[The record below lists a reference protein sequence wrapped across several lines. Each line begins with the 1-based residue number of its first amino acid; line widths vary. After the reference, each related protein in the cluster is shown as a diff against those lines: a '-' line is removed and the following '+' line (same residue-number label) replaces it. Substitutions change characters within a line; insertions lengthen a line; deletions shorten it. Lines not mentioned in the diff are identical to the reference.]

1 MKRLTLAVLLGLNA
15 ATGALAGVPFDFEVL
30 QFRAK
35 TLAAS
40 PYVQRASRVPKELQ
54 ELDYDAYRMIRF
66 DTNRAWWRREQ
77 LPFQLQF
84 FHPGFIYN
92 KTVQVSEIVDGEVE
106 PIDFNTRLFEY
117 AMKARSIGRVPSDM
131 GFTGFRVHYALN
143 NPNYLDELAVFQGAS
158 YFRALGQSMRY
169 GMSARGLALNTAE
182 APAEE
187 FPIFEE
193 FWVVKPQGDSKELT
207 VYALMDSPSV
217 AGAFRFVIAPG
228 PSTVMQ
234 VRCAIYQR
242 AGSTIKAFG
251 VAPLTSMFW
260 HAENTPSK
268 EGDLRP
274 EVHDS
279 DGLLLERGSGEWLW
293 RPLVN
298 PAGVRV
304 TCFNDENPKGFGLVQ
319 RDRNFGSY
327 EDLEAAYHL
336 RPSVWVEPVGAWG
349 RGAVRLVEIPTP
361 DETNDN
367 IVAFWVPET
376 LPTVG
381 EPITFEYKLHW
392 FIEGTGGKKPPA
404 GYAVST
410 RIGYSK
416 THERE
421 LERFW
426 VDFDSPYL
434 HNRQSDPAIQAIVSV
449 GDGAMLVHQSLQK
462 NIYNGT
468 WRVAFAIKPDGS
480 GRPVELRCFLKRE
493 PHILTE
499 TWSYLWNQSTPR

>member
-1 MKRLTLAVLLGLNA
+1 MKRLTLVVLLQLF
-15 ATGALAGVPFDFEVL
+15 AGSLCYADVPFDFEVL

-35 TLAAS
+35 TLAAK
-40 PYVQRASRVPKELQ
+40 PYAQRPTRVPKTLQ
-54 ELDYDAYRMIRF
+54 DLTYDQYRDIRF
-66 DTNRAWWRREQ
+66 DPNRAWWRREQ

-92 KTVQVSEIVDGEVE
+92 KTVQVSEIEDGQVKQIE
-106 PIDFNTRLFEY
+106 FSTRFFDY
-117 AMKARSIGRVPSDM
+117 GKNRSIGRIPSDM
-131 GFTGFRVHYALN
+131 GFTGFRIHYALN

-158 YFRALGQSMRY
+158 YFRALGQAMRY

-182 APAEE
+182 APGEE

-193 FWVVKPQGDSKELT
+193 FWVVKPQPDGKDVT
-207 VYALMDSPSV
+207 VYALLDSPSV
-217 AGAFRFVIAPG
+217 AGAYRFVITPG

-234 VRCAIYQR
+234 VRAAVYQR
-242 AGSTIKAFG
+242 AGSTISAFG
-251 VAPLTSMFW
+251 MAPLTSMFW
-260 HAENTPSK
+260 HGENSASK

-298 PAGVRV
+298 PANVRV

-319 RDRNFGSY
+319 RDRRFDSY

-336 RPSVWVEPVGAWG
+336 RPSTWVEPLGSWG

-367 IVAFWVPET
+367 IVAFWVPEK
-376 LPTVG
+376 LPPVG
-381 EPITFEYKLHW
+381 EPIEFEYKLHW
-392 FIEGTGGKKPPA
+392 FMENSGGKKPPA
-404 GYAVST
+404 GYAVAT
-410 RIGYSK
+410 RIGTSR
-416 THERE
+416 THESD
-421 LERFW
+421 LIRFW
-426 VDFDSPYL
+426 VDFDSQAL
-434 HNRQSDPAIQAIVSV
+434 HNHGPDPAIEAIVSV
-449 GDGAMLVHQSLQK
+449 GDGAKLVHQSLQK
-462 NIYNGT
+462 NNYSGS

-499 TWSYLWNQSTPR
+499 TWSYLWNP

>member
-1 MKRLTLAVLLGLNA
+1 MKQLTLAVLFCISA
-15 ATGALAGVPFDFEVL
+15 AGTYAADVPFDLEVL

-35 TLAAS
+35 TLAAK
-40 PYVQRASRVPKELQ
+40 PYVQRQSKVPQSLQ
-54 ELDYDAYRMIRF
+54 DLSYDLYREIRF

-92 KTVQVSEIVDGEVE
+92 KTVQISEVDRGNPKLIEFS
-106 PIDFNTRLFEY
+106 PRLFEY
-117 AMKARSIGRVPSDM
+117 NKAGSIGKVPWDM

-158 YFRALGQSMRY
+158 YFRALGQGMRY

-193 FWVVKPQGDSKELT
+193 FWVVKPQPDAKELT
-207 VYALMDSPSV
+207 MYALLDSPSV
-217 AGAFRFVIAPG
+217 TGAYRFIITPG
-228 PSTVMQ
+228 QSTVMQ
-234 VRCAIYQR
+234 VKAAVYQR
-242 AGSTIKAFG
+242 AGTTIKAFG
-251 VAPLTSMFW
+251 IAPLTSMFW
-260 HAENTPSK
+260 HGENSASK

-293 RPLVN
+293 RSLVN
-298 PAGVRV
+298 PANVRV

-319 RDRNFGSY
+319 RDRNFSSY
-327 EDLEAAYHL
+327 EDMEAAYNL
-336 RPSVWVEPVGAWG
+336 RPSTWVEPVGAWG

-367 IVAFWVPET
+367 IVAFWTPEK
-376 LPTVG
+376 LPAPG
-381 EPITFEYKLHW
+381 EPIEFEYKLHW
-392 FIEGTGGKKPPA
+392 FIEGKGGKKPPA
-404 GYAVST
+404 GYAVAT
-410 RIGYSK
+410 RVGHSK
-416 THERE
+416 THETD

-426 VDFDSPYL
+426 IDFDSPIL
-434 HNRQSDPAIQAIVSV
+434 HNRGPDSAIEAIVSV
-449 GDGAMLVHQSLQK
+449 GDGAKLVHQSVQK
-462 NIYNGT
+462 NTFNGT
-468 WRVAFAIKPDGS
+468 WRVAFAIKPDGT
-480 GRPVELRCFLKRE
+480 GKPVELRCFLKRE

-499 TWSYLWNQSTPR
+499 TWSYLWNP

>member
-1 MKRLTLAVLLGLNA
+1 MKRLTLAVLLCLSPFKSAFA
-15 ATGALAGVPFDFEVL
+15 AVPFDFEVL

-35 TLAAS
+35 TLAAN
-40 PYVQRASRVPKELQ
+40 PYAPRASRVPKELQ
-54 ELDYDAYRMIRF
+54 DLSYDDYRMIRF
-66 DTNRAWWRREQ
+66 DTNRAWWKREQ

-92 KTVQVSEIVDGEVE
+92 KTVQVSEIQNGEADLIE
-106 PIDFNTRLFEY
+106 FSAKLFEY
-117 AMKARSIGRVPSDM
+117 NMKARSVGRIPSDM

-158 YFRALGQSMRY
+158 YFRALGQAMRY

-193 FWVVKPQGDSKELT
+193 FWVVRPQGDSKELT
-207 VYALMDSPSV
+207 VYALLDSPSV
-217 AGAFRFVIAPG
+217 AGAYRFIIKPG
-228 PSTVMQ
+228 QSTVMQ

-242 AGSTIKAFG
+242 AGSAIKTFG

-260 HAENTPSK
+260 HGENSASK

-298 PAGVRV
+298 PTGVRV

-319 RDRNFGSY
+319 RDRNFSSY
-327 EDLEAAYHL
+327 EDMEAAYHL
-336 RPSVWVEPVGAWG
+336 RPSVWVEPTGAWG

-367 IVAFWVPET
+367 IVAFWVPEK
-376 LPTVG
+376 LPAVG
-381 EPITFEYKLHW
+381 EPIEFEYKLHW
-392 FIEGTGGKKPPA
+392 FIEGAGGKKPPA
-404 GYAVST
+404 GYAVAT

-416 THERE
+416 THERD

-426 VDFDSPYL
+426 IDFESPVL
-434 HNRQSDPAIQAIVSV
+434 RNRSADAGIQAIVSV
-449 GDGAMLVHQSLQK
+449 GEGATLVHQSLQK
-462 NIYNGT
+462 NNFNGT
-468 WRVAFAIKPDGS
+468 WRVAFSIKPDGS
-480 GRPVELRCFLKRE
+480 GKPVELRCFLKRE

>member
-1 MKRLTLAVLLGLNA
+1 MKRLLLAVMISLNVA
-15 ATGALAGVPFDFEVL
+15 AFAADVPFDFEVL

-35 TLAAS
+35 TLAAK
-40 PYVQRASRVPKELQ
+40 PYVQRPNKVPKALQ
-54 ELDYDAYRMIRF
+54 DLSYDLYRDIRF
-66 DTNRAWWRREQ
+66 DPNRSWWRREQ

-92 KTVQVSEIVDGEVE
+92 KTVQVAEIDRGAVK
-106 PIDFNTRLFEY
+106 PIEFSPKLFDY
-117 AMKARSIGRVPSDM
+117 GKARSVGRVPADM

-158 YFRALGQSMRY
+158 YFRALGQGMRY
-169 GMSARGLALNTAE
+169 GLSARGLALNTAE

-187 FPIFEE
+187 FPVFEE
-193 FWVVKPQGDSKELT
+193 FWVVKPLPDSKEIT
-207 VYALMDSPSV
+207 IYALLDSPSV
-217 AGAFRFVIAPG
+217 AGAYRFVITPG

-234 VRCAIYQR
+234 VRVAIYQR
-242 AGSTIKAFG
+242 AGSEIKAFG
-251 VAPLTSMFW
+251 AAPLTSMFW
-260 HAENTPSK
+260 HGENGNGS

-298 PAGVRV
+298 PTSVRV
-304 TCFNDENPKGFGLVQ
+304 TTFNDENPRGFGLIQ
-319 RDRNFGSY
+319 RDRRFESY
-327 EDLEAAYHL
+327 EDLEAAYHQ
-336 RPSVWVEPVGAWG
+336 RPSTWVEPVGAWG

-367 IVAFWVPET
+367 IVAFWVPEK
-376 LPTVG
+376 LPAVG
-381 EPITFEYKLHW
+381 EPIEFEYKLHW
-392 FIEGTGGKKPPA
+392 FLEGTGGKKPPSGFTLA
-404 GYAVST
+404 T
-410 RIGYSK
+410 RVGRSK
-416 THERE
+416 THESD

-434 HNRQSDPAIQAIVSV
+434 HNHNTDPAVEAVVSV
-449 GDGAMLVHQSLQK
+449 GEGAKLIHQSLQK
-462 NIYNGT
+462 NTFNGS
-468 WRVAFAIKPDGS
+468 WRVAFAIKPDGT
-480 GRPVELRCFLKRE
+480 GHPVELRCFLKHE

-499 TWSYLWNQSTPR
+499 TWSYLWNP

>member
-1 MKRLTLAVLLGLNA
+1 MA
-15 ATGALAGVPFDFEVL
+15 ADVPFDLEVL

-35 TLAAS
+35 TLAAK
-40 PYVQRASRVPKELQ
+40 PYVQRQSKVPKALQ
-54 ELDYDAYRMIRF
+54 DLSYDLYRDIRF
-66 DTNRAWWRREQ
+66 DTNRAWWRRDQ

-84 FHPGFIYN
+84 FHPGFIYT
-92 KTVQVSEIVDGEVE
+92 KTVQIAEVDHAAVR
-106 PIDFNTRLFEY
+106 PIEFNPKLFEY
-117 AMKARSIGRVPSDM
+117 NKARSVGRVPADM

-158 YFRALGQSMRY
+158 YFRALGQAMRY

-182 APAEE
+182 STAEE

-193 FWVVKPQGDSKELT
+193 FWVVKPQADSKSLT
-207 VYALMDSPSV
+207 IYALLDSPSV
-217 AGAFRFVIAPG
+217 AGAYRFVITPG

-234 VRCAIYQR
+234 IKAAIYQR
-242 AGSTIKAFG
+242 AGAAIKTLG
-251 VAPLTSMFW
+251 IAPLTSMYW
-260 HAENTPSK
+260 HGENSSSK

-298 PAGVRV
+298 PASVRV
-304 TCFNDENPKGFGLVQ
+304 TSFNDENPRGFGLVQ
-319 RDRNFGSY
+319 RDRVFADY

-336 RPSVWVEPVGAWG
+336 RPSTWVEPVGSWG
-349 RGAVRLVEIPTP
+349 RGSVHLAEIPTP

-367 IVAFWVPET
+367 IVAFWVPEK
-376 LPTVG
+376 LPAPG
-381 EPITFEYKLHW
+381 EPLEFEYKLHW
-392 FIEGTGGKKPPA
+392 FIEGSGGKKPPA
-404 GYAVST
+404 GYAVAT
-410 RIGYSK
+410 RIGHSK
-416 THERE
+416 THEAD

-426 VDFDSPYL
+426 VDFDSSYL
-434 HNRQSDPAIQAIVSV
+434 RARTSDAGVEAVVSV
-449 GDGAMLVHQSLQK
+449 SEGAKLVHQSIQK
-462 NIYNGT
+462 NPFNAT
-468 WRVAFAIKPDGS
+468 WRVAFAIKPDGT

-499 TWSYLWNQSTPR
+499 TWSYLWNP

>member
-1 MKRLTLAVLLGLNA
+1 MRRLLLVGLICLNVA
-15 ATGALAGVPFDFEVL
+15 AAMAADMPFDFEVL

-35 TLAAS
+35 ALAGK
-40 PYVQRASRVPKELQ
+40 PYVQRQSKVPKALQ
-54 ELDYDAYRMIRF
+54 ELSYDLYRDIRF
-66 DTNRAWWRREQ
+66 DPNRAWWRREQ

-92 KTVQVSEIVDGEVE
+92 KTVQVAEIDHGTVKAIEFS
-106 PIDFNTRLFEY
+106 PRLFEY
-117 AMKARSIGRVPSDM
+117 NKARSVGRVPSDM

-158 YFRALGQSMRY
+158 YFRALGQAMRY
-169 GMSARGLALNTAE
+169 GLSARGLALNTAE
-182 APAEE
+182 AAPEE

-193 FWVVKPQGDSKELT
+193 FWVVKPQPDSKELT
-207 VYALMDSPSV
+207 IYALLDSPSV
-217 AGAFRFVIAPG
+217 AGAYRFVIIPG
-228 PSTVMQ
+228 AETVMQ
-234 VRCAIYQR
+234 VKAAVYVR
-242 AGSTIKAFG
+242 AGADIKTFG
-251 VAPLTSMFW
+251 VAPLTSMYW
-260 HAENTPSK
+260 HGENSSSK

-279 DGLLLERGSGEWLW
+279 DGLMIERGSGEWLW

-298 PAGVRV
+298 PRALR
-304 TCFNDENPKGFGLVQ
+304 TTTFNDENPRGFGLIQ
-319 RDRNFGSY
+319 RDRRFESY

-336 RPSVWVEPVGAWG
+336 RPSTWVEPVGSWG

-367 IVAFWVPET
+367 IVAFWVPEK
-376 LPTVG
+376 LPAIG
-381 EPITFEYKLHW
+381 EPMEFEYKLHW

-404 GYAVST
+404 GYTIAT
-410 RIGYSK
+410 RIGHSK
-416 THERE
+416 THEKE

-426 VDFDSPYL
+426 VDFDSPVL
-434 HNRQSDPAIQAIVSV
+434 HSHSSDPAIEAIVSV
-449 GDGAMLVHQSLQK
+449 SEGATLVHQSIQK
-462 NIYNGT
+462 NTFNGS
-468 WRVAFAIKPDGS
+468 WRVAFAIKPDGT

-499 TWSYLWNQSTPR
+499 TWSYLWNP

>member
-1 MKRLTLAVLLGLNA
+1 MKRLTLAVLFCICAVARA
-15 ATGALAGVPFDFEVL
+15 AAVPFDFEVL
-30 QFRAK
+30 QYRAK
-35 TLAAS
+35 TLAAN
-40 PYVQRASRVPKELQ
+40 PYVQRQTRVPKSLQ
-54 ELDYDAYRMIRF
+54 ELSYDMYRDIRF
-66 DTNRAWWRREQ
+66 DTSRAWWRREQ

-92 KTVQVSEIVDGEVE
+92 KTVQVAEIDQGVVR
-106 PIDFNTRLFEY
+106 PIEFSPKFFDYN
-117 AMKARSIGRVPSDM
+117 KIRSLGRIPSDM

-158 YFRALGQSMRY
+158 YFRALGQAMRY

-193 FWVVKPQGDSKELT
+193 FWVVKPQADSKELT
-207 VYALMDSPSV
+207 VYALLDSPSV
-217 AGAFRFVIAPG
+217 AGAYRFIITPG
-228 PSTVMQ
+228 VSTVMQ
-234 VRCAIYQR
+234 IKAAVYQR

-251 VAPLTSMFW
+251 MAPLTSMFW
-260 HAENTPSK
+260 HGENSSSR

-298 PAGVRV
+298 PSSVRV

-319 RDRNFGSY
+319 RDREFSSY

-336 RPSVWVEPVGAWG
+336 RPSTWVEPVGSWG

-367 IVAFWVPET
+367 IVAFWVPEE
-376 LPTVG
+376 LPAVG
-381 EPITFEYKLHW
+381 EPVEFEYKLHW
-392 FIEGTGGKKPPA
+392 FFEGHGGKKPPS
-404 GYAVST
+404 GYTVAT
-410 RIGYSK
+410 RIGHSK
-416 THERE
+416 THEPE

-434 HNRQSDPAIQAIVSV
+434 RGRSTPENLEAVVSV
-449 GDGAMLVHQSLQK
+449 GEGAKLVHQSIQK
-462 NIYNGT
+462 NVFNGT
-468 WRVAFAIKPDGS
+468 WRVAFAIKPDGT
-480 GRPVELRCFLKRE
+480 GKPVELRCFLKHE

-499 TWSYLWNQSTPR
+499 TWSYLWNP